1 MLNKYL
7 HFQVLVDVWLQ
18 NIKLEGKLSQGPA
31 WVWESFSGGEGC
43 GLGGGGEAQVTRTHW
58 ISVQLSFLL
67 QSSARLKLSHRN
79 YNQVYEKTEEK
90 SGYLLKNN

>member
-1 MLNKYL
+1 MLNTEYL

-18 NIKLEGKLSQGPA
+18 NIKLEGKLSQGPV
-31 WVWESFSGGEGC
+31 WVWESFSGGEGW
-43 GLGGGGEAQVTRTHW
+43 GLGGGGRHRWLGLTEY
-58 ISVQLSFLL
+58 LSNCFLL